1 VLELKGNIRVFC
13 RVRPQLKHESGA
25 GCDNAIFFKVDS
37 LKKKKSKK
45 SPQKIWVVI
54 CVGIVPLYIMCAWK
68 LTFENLCDNTTF
80 EKQKHERPDLEE
92 NCISVLDESKGS
104 EKTFEF
110 DHCFGPESTQE
121 QVLEED

>member
-1 VLELKGNIRVFC
+1 MWGKCPCIVL
-13 RVRPQLKHESGA
+13 
-25 GCDNAIFFKVDS
+25 
-37 LKKKKSKK
+37 
-45 SPQKIWVVI
+45 
-54 CVGIVPLYIMCAWK
+54 CAWT
-68 LTFENLCDNTTF
+68 LTFETLCDTPYSGG
-80 EKQKHERPDLEE
+80 KKHERPDLEE